1 MRHLYWWRVVAEH
14 GYVRHAE
21 KRAGNGIDFGCAGA
35 GDGGGYRHGR
45 DQVYQ
50 RGAAV
55 GRTGVDGAQEFV
67 NTSAQAWD
75 STLIFLAGLMLLCLQ
90 ISCGFAVMRGRNWG
104 AGAMWSASASW
115 CFTCC
120 WPPSAAFSRGVY
132 RGRGNQRPNPARSDP
147 AKDPRRGDPGVAVR
161 PYRQPPLLRRAQV
174 RF

>member
-1 MRHLYWWRVVAEH
+1 MLKSGQGMGSTSDAPVPVMVAGTAMVAIKCISVVLLLGEL
-14 GYVRHAE
+14 
-21 KRAGNGIDFGCAGA
+21 
-35 GDGGGYRHGR
+35 
-45 DQVYQ
+45 
-50 RGAAV
+50 
-55 GRTGVDGAQEFV
+55 GVDGAQEFV

-104 AGAMWSASASW
+104 RWGYVVCQCIVVLYLLLATIGSVFPRCLPWK
-115 CFTCC
+115 
-120 WPPSAAFSRGVY
+120 
-132 RGRGNQRPNPARSDP
+132 GNQRPNPARSDP

>member
-1 MRHLYWWRVVAEH
+1 MSDMLKSGQGMGSTSDAPVPVPVMVAGTAMVAIKCISVVLLLGEL
-14 GYVRHAE
+14 
-21 KRAGNGIDFGCAGA
+21 
-35 GDGGGYRHGR
+35 
-45 DQVYQ
+45 
-50 RGAAV
+50 
-55 GRTGVDGAQEFV
+55 GVDGAQEFV

-120 WPPSAAFSRGVY
+120 WPPSAAFSPRCLPWK
-132 RGRGNQRPNPARSDP
+132 GNQRPNPARSDP